1 MDWASILI
9 DGILATIGPIT
20 AAYAISAIG
29 LNLQFGYAGLLNFGH
44 VAFML
49 VGAYGTAITVD
60 FGAPLWLGVIV
71 GIVAA
76 ALLGLLLGLPTLRL
90 RADYLAITT
99 IAAAEVIRLL
109 VRSNWAQPLTNGVF
123 GIQGFADSF
132 FTLNPFPASQ
142 IYGVGRL
149 VVTGRNL
156 WVMIIGWAVAGIITL
171 FIRRLI
177 KSPWG
182 RVLKAIR
189 EDEDATISLG
199 KNVFAYKLQ
208 ALMIGG
214 AIAGIAGILLAVEQ
228 QNVTPDAY
236 LPKITFILYVIVIL
250 GGAGTILGPIV
261 GAIAF
266 QFMFFTIDAIM
277 VSAQANVGWVGDLLT
292 PAAAGQI
299 KLVLV
304 GIGMMVLMIFRP
316 QGILGNREEVLID
329 ER

>member
-1 MDWASILI
+1 MDWSSVLI
-9 DGILATIGPIT
+9 DGLLATIGPIT
-20 AAYAISAIG
+20 AAYAVSAIG

-49 VGAYGTAITVD
+49 VGAYGMGIAAN
-60 FGAPLWLGVIV
+60 FGAPLWLGIII
-71 GIVAA
+71 GILAA
-76 ALLGLLLGLPTLRL
+76 MALGLLLGIPTLRL

-99 IAAAEVIRLL
+99 IAAAEAIRLL
-109 VRSNWAQPLTNGVF
+109 VRSSWAQPLTNGVF
-123 GIQGFADSF
+123 GIQGFAGPF
-132 FTLNPFPASQ
+132 FALNPFPAAEL
-142 IYGVGRL
+142 YGFGDF
-149 VVTGRNL
+149 VVTGRKL
-156 WVMIIGWAVAGIITL
+156 WVMIVGWTVVALMTL
-171 FIRRLI
+171 LIARLI
-177 KSPWG
+177 HSPWG

-189 EDEDATISLG
+189 EDEDATTSLG

-214 AIAGIAGILLAVEQ
+214 GIAGVAGILLALEQ

-261 GAIAF
+261 GAVVF
-266 QFMFFTIDAIM
+266 QFMFFTIDALM
-277 VSAQANVGWVGDLLT
+277 VNAQANISWVGDLLT
-292 PAAAGQI
+292 PAAAGQV
-299 KLVLV
+299 KLVFV
-304 GIGMMVLMIFRP
+304 GIGMMLLMIYRP

>member
-1 MDWASILI
+1 MDWASVLI

-60 FGAPLWLGVIV
+60 LGGPLWLGIIV
-71 GIVAA
+71 GILAA

-109 VRSNWAQPLTNGVF
+109 VRSSWAQPLTNGVF

-132 FTLNPFPASQ
+132 FSLNPFPPAQ
-142 IYGVGRL
+142 LYGIGSL
-149 VVTGRNL
+149 VVTGRKL
-156 WVMIIGWAVAGIITL
+156 WVMLVGWALVAL
-171 FIRRLI
+171 LALLVRRLI

-189 EDEDATISLG
+189 EDEDATTSLG

-250 GGAGTILGPIV
+250 GGAGTILGPVV
-261 GAIAF
+261 GAVVF
-266 QFMFFTIDAIM
+266 QFLFFTIDALM
-277 VSAQANVGWVGDLLT
+277 ANAQANIGWVGDVLT

-304 GIGMMVLMIFRP
+304 GVGMMVLMIFRP
-316 QGILGNREEVLID
+316 QGILGEQGGGAHR
-329 ER
+329 

>member
-1 MDWASILI
+1 MDWASVLI

-60 FGAPLWLGVIV
+60 LGGPLWLGIIV
-71 GIVAA
+71 GILAA

-109 VRSNWAQPLTNGVF
+109 VRSSWAQPLTNGVF

-132 FTLNPFPASQ
+132 FSLNPFPTAQ
-142 IYGVGRL
+142 LYGIGSL
-149 VVTGRNL
+149 VVTGRKL
-156 WVMIIGWAVAGIITL
+156 WVMLVGWALVAL
-171 FIRRLI
+171 LALLVRRLI

-189 EDEDATISLG
+189 EDEDATTSLG

-250 GGAGTILGPIV
+250 GGAGTILGPVV
-261 GAIAF
+261 GAVVF
-266 QFMFFTIDAIM
+266 QFLFFTIDALM
-277 VSAQANVGWVGDLLT
+277 ANAQANIGWVGDILT

-304 GIGMMVLMIFRP
+304 GVGMMVLMIFRP
-316 QGILGNREEVLID
+316 QGILGNKEEALID

>member
-1 MDWASILI
+1 MDWASVLI

-60 FGAPLWLGVIV
+60 LGGPLWLGIIV
-71 GIVAA
+71 GILAA

-109 VRSNWAQPLTNGVF
+109 VRSSWAQPLTNGVF

-132 FTLNPFPASQ
+132 FSLNPFPPAQ
-142 IYGVGRL
+142 LYGIGSL
-149 VVTGRNL
+149 VVTGRKL
-156 WVMIIGWAVAGIITL
+156 WVMLVGWALVAL
-171 FIRRLI
+171 LALLVRRLI

-189 EDEDATISLG
+189 EDEDATTSLG

-214 AIAGIAGILLAVEQ
+214 EIAGIAGILLAVEQ

-250 GGAGTILGPIV
+250 GGAGTILGPVV
-261 GAIAF
+261 GAVVF
-266 QFMFFTIDAIM
+266 QFLFFTIDALM
-277 VSAQANVGWVGDLLT
+277 ANAQANIGWVGDILT

-304 GIGMMVLMIFRP
+304 GVGMMVLMIFRP
-316 QGILGNREEVLID
+316 QGILGNKEEALID

>member
-1 MDWASILI
+1 MDWASVLI

-60 FGAPLWLGVIV
+60 LGGPLWLGIIV
-71 GIVAA
+71 GILAA

-109 VRSNWAQPLTNGVF
+109 VRSSWAQPLTNGVF

-132 FTLNPFPASQ
+132 FSLNPFPTARL
-142 IYGVGRL
+142 YGIGSL
-149 VVTGRNL
+149 VVTGRKL
-156 WVMIIGWAVAGIITL
+156 WVMLVGWALVALLTL
-171 FIRRLI
+171 LIRRLI

-189 EDEDATISLG
+189 EDEDATTSLG

-261 GAIAF
+261 GAVTF
-266 QFMFFTIDAIM
+266 QFLFFTIDALM
-277 VSAQANVGWVGDLLT
+277 VNAQANIGWVGDILT
-292 PAAAGQI
+292 PAAAGQV
-299 KLVLV
+299 KLVFV
-304 GIGMMVLMIFRP
+304 GIGMMLLMVFRP
-316 QGILGNREEVLID
+316 QGILGDKEEALID

>member
-1 MDWASILI
+1 MDWGSVFI
-9 DGILATIGPIT
+9 DGILATIGPVT

-49 VGAYGTAITVD
+49 VGAYGMAITVD
-60 FGAPLWLGVIV
+60 LGGPLWLGVIV
-71 GIVAA
+71 GILIAA
-76 ALLGLLLGLPTLRL
+76 FLGFLLGLPTLRL

-99 IAAAEVIRLL
+99 IAAAEAIRLV
-109 VRSNWAQPLTNGVF
+109 VRSSWAQPLTNGVF

-132 FTLNPFPASQ
+132 FDLNPFPPAEL
-142 IYGVGRL
+142 YGIGSL
-149 VVTGRNL
+149 IVTGRKL
-156 WVMIIGWAVAGIITL
+156 WVMIVGWTIAVLLTL
-171 FIRRLI
+171 LIRRLI
-177 KSPWG
+177 NSPWG

-189 EDEDATISLG
+189 EDEDATTSLG

-214 AIAGIAGILLAVEQ
+214 AIGGIAGMLLAIEQ

-236 LPKITFILYVIVIL
+236 LPQVTFILYVIVIL

-261 GAIAF
+261 GAVVF
-266 QFMFFTIDAIM
+266 QFLFFTVDALM
-277 VSAQANVGWVGDLLT
+277 VNAQANIGWVGDLLT
-292 PAAAGQI
+292 PAAAGQV

-304 GIGMMVLMIFRP
+304 GVGMMVLMIFRP
-316 QGILGNREEVLID
+316 QGILGSREEALID